1 MTRKLT
7 EVTTI
12 EYVVVFY
19 SLLFIHL
26 TINSEIKIMCLS
38 SLCVLIRKIFEI
50 FTIITIDKVL
60 FINPKK
66 EVRI

>member
-1 MTRKLT
+1 
-7 EVTTI
+7 
-12 EYVVVFY
+12 
-19 SLLFIHL
+19 
-26 TINSEIKIMCLS
+26 MCLS